1 MTMMKKIVSHLLI
14 LFLLAGCSGHQ
25 MVEMEPLLQEHQRP
39 IAEKPMTSASLWT
52 DSYGSL
58 FEDIKAGRVGD
69 IVTVAIYESASASKE
84 ASTSTGRSSSASAD
98 ITKFFGLE
106 DDIGNINRAIDPAG
120 LIKAGYKS
128 DFKGS
133 GTTSRKENL
142 VATLTAVVVDVY
154 SNGTMRIEGKKKVTV
169 NNEKQV
175 IRLTGIVRSRDIS
188 RRNIID
194 SKYILDADIAYTGKG
209 VISDKQRQ
217 GWLVRIL
224 DNVWMF

>member
-1 MTMMKKIVSHLLI
+1 
-14 LFLLAGCSGHQ
+14 
-25 MVEMEPLLQEHQRP
+25 MVEMEPLLEEHP
-39 IAEKPMTSASLWT
+39 LPVAEKPKTSASLWT
-52 DSYGSL
+52 DSHGSL
-58 FEDIKAGRVGD
+58 FEDIKARRVGD

-106 DDIGNINRAIDPAG
+106 TDIANINKSIDPAS

-128 DFKGS
+128 DFEGS
-133 GTTSRKENL
+133 GSTSRKENL
-142 VATLTAVVVDVY
+142 IATLTAVVVEVY
-154 SNGTMRIEGKKKVTV
+154 SNGTMKIEGKKKVTV
-169 NNEKQV
+169 NSEKQI

-188 RRNIID
+188 PQNIID

-209 VISDKQRQ
+209 VVSDKQRQ